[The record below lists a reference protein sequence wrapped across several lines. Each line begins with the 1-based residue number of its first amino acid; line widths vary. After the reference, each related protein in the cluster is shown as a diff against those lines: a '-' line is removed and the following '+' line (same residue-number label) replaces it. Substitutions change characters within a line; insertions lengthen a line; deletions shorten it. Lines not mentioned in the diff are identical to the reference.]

1 MGGGV
6 LINSGNSSNTPIN
19 EEEPSGLET
28 DFGTT
33 TPNLK
38 KKYLIQYIIL
48 YAYLAC
54 IFISTFL
61 YDIFIPTLLFNY
73 VEHKFPDLT
82 PQEKSSKSSYYKS
95 YSDGFP
101 FLVMFLFGP
110 LVGYISDRYGRK
122 SNFYL
127 SVLTVMFV
135 IMSCFVSMETNNIYC
150 FYVFHTIGGLYN
162 VSNSVVFSFIYDISD
177 EKDIPV
183 LFTLCGLSMGLGTTI
198 GSLIYA
204 FVPTDKVP
212 YMMLYISSG
221 FALVSLIL
229 VPFLI
234 ETIHISRENNKNKT
248 FVKKSFENPNPFS
261 TIKSL
266 FTNNGFISWTIL
278 LFFSIQYTGQDIWS
292 TFYYYSYLMYNWN
305 QKTIGLFTLG
315 VGGATILYSVLI
327 VPLFLKVLS
336 EKKVITIGFFITF
349 CAHVMLSS
357 SKFTQ
362 YLFIFGAIVSSIVP
376 CVSNLLCSVISKS
389 TPQEVQGSVLT
400 GLQSVKALGSFAGAM
415 VANNLLSHFSSDE
428 ASIYFPQAIYFL
440 NGVVLF
446 IIMIISI
453 LVWRFYKNKIK
464 NNVINDNN
472 NNN

>member
-1 MGGGV
+1 MGGGA
-6 LINSGNSSNTPIN
+6 LIDSTPIN
-19 EEEPSGLET
+19 DEKPSDLNNDESIN
-28 DFGTT
+28 TT
-33 TPNLK
+33 INPNLTSN
-38 KKYLIQYIIL
+38 KKYLVQYIIL

-61 YDIFIPTLLFNY
+61 YDIFIPTLLLNY
-73 VEHKFPDLT
+73 VENKYPDLT

-162 VSNSVVFSFIYDISD
+162 VSSSVVFSFIYDITD
-177 EKDIPV
+177 EKHIS
-183 LFTLCGLSMGLGTTI
+183 LLYTLCGVSMGLGTTI

-204 FVPTDKVP
+204 FVPTNKVP

-221 FALVSLIL
+221 FALVSLLL

-234 ETIHISRENNKNKT
+234 ETIHISRENNRNKT
-248 FVKKSFENPNPFS
+248 FAKKKYDNPNPFA
-261 TIKSL
+261 TIKTL
-266 FTNNGFISWTIL
+266 FTNNSFISWTIL

-292 TFYYYSYLMYNWN
+292 TFYYYSYLTYNWD

-315 VGGATILYSVLI
+315 VGGSTILYSIII
-327 VPLFLKVLS
+327 VPLLLKIFS
-336 EKKVITIGFFITF
+336 EKKVITIGFFISF
-349 CAHVMLSS
+349 CAHIMLST
-357 SKFTQ
+357 SKYSQ
-362 YLFIFGAIVSSIVP
+362 YLFIFGAILSSIVP

-389 TPQEVQGSVLT
+389 TPQEVQGSILT
-400 GLQSVKALGSFAGAM
+400 GLQSVKAVGSFVGAM
-415 VANNLLSHFSSDE
+415 VANNLLSRFSSDD
-428 ASIYFPQAIYFL
+428 APFYFPQAIYFL
-440 NGVVLF
+440 NGVVLLVTMF
-446 IIMIISI
+446 ISI
-453 LVWRFYKNKIK
+453 LIWRFY
-464 NNVINDNN
+464 NNRNY
-472 NNN
+472 